1 MNQKI
6 LNIVLQHKALF
17 VPHLFTER
25 QVGIIQQYLHK
36 KPLTSTEK
44 AYLYSTVKKKAA
56 ALRMLKEEYYIHGGE
71 MIPERVEEAKKIL
84 QELNEPQAFISG
96 SFLYK
101 ESYNDIDIFIIG
113 RRRRNYYEGKK
124 HFTVIPEKDLNKPI
138 FISAAMYSVAT
149 FNPVKIIRKQRVNL
163 EEILF
168 LYQWL
173 INQIFDKEDLKELR
187 DLLLWHS
194 LHAEKKMIDSRSLDL
209 QAQDIK
215 KLPSKDKIQK
225 INHLTKEILFAIFSV
240 KYLYNAISG
249 FFRSIKKMGEEYK
262 TPNIPIFLDFAREV
276 QHECRRA

>member
-1 MNQKI
+1 MNEKI
-6 LNIVLQHKALF
+6 LNMVLEHKALF

-25 QVGIIQQYLHK
+25 QAGIIQQYLHK

-44 AYLYSTVKKKAA
+44 AYLYSTVKRKAA
-56 ALRMLKEEYYIHGGE
+56 ALSILKEENYIHGGE

-84 QELNEPQAFISG
+84 QGLNEPHAFISG

-101 ESYNDIDIFIIG
+101 EDYNDIDIFIIG
-113 RRRRNYYEGKK
+113 RRRRSYYEGKK

-138 FISAAMYSVAT
+138 FISAAMYSIAT
-149 FNPVKIIRKQRVNL
+149 FNPVKSIQKQRVHL

-194 LHAEKKMIDSRSLDL
+194 LHTEKRIIDSRSLDL

-215 KLPSKDKIQK
+215 KLPFKDKIQK
-225 INHLTKEILFAIFSV
+225 INCITKEILFAIFSV

-249 FFRSIKKMGEEYK
+249 FFHSIKKMGEEYK